1 LRPPTAIAFCYVLA
15 KLNGW
20 ISVTPSEIAEVIRL
34 AQRAVELGKDDAIA
48 LAPSGWA
55 LAFVV
60 HDLEVGAALI
70 DRALV
75 LNSNLAE
82 AWNFGGWAKKLSRR
96 AGSGAR
102 ALRARH
108 APEPT

>member
-1 LRPPTAIAFCYVLA
+1 MA
-15 KLNGW
+15 KGDGW
-20 ISVTPSEIAEVIRL
+20 ISDTADEIAEVTRL
-34 AQRAVELGKDDAIA
+34 ARRAVELGKDDAIA
-48 LAPSGWA
+48 LAASGWA
-55 LAFVV
+55 LAFIVR
-60 HDLEVGAALI
+60 DLEQGAALV

-82 AWNFGGWAKKLSRR
+82 AWIFGGWVKNWLGEPE
-96 AGSGAR
+96 AGDR